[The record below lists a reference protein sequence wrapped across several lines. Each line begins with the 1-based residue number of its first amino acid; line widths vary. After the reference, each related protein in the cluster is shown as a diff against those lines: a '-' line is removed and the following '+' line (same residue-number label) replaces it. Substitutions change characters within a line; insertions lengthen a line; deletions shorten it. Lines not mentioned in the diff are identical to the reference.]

1 MLAHLTIR
9 NYALIRHLELAP
21 GAGLNAITGE
31 TGAGKSIMLGAI
43 GLLLGNRAD
52 TKVLL
57 DETGKCITEGTF
69 HIGNYGLEDLFAD
82 NGLDHHTETILR
94 REISPG
100 GKSRAFIND
109 TPVTLDVMKNI
120 GLRLMD
126 VHSQHETLELGG
138 QSFQLRLIDAYAGN
152 GTLRDRYRNAWESFR
167 YKRSAL
173 EELERESAR
182 LRNESDFVRFQHQEL
197 MSAMLKEG
205 EDRQLADTVKTGEH
219 AELISNKLI
228 QVLAALSEGEYS
240 GKKAIGEARS
250 IMNGLAGF
258 SSELAQLQSRL
269 ESVRLELE
277 DIVAELEHAGEKMQH
292 EPEALEAARQRLD
305 ILYGLQRKHRV
316 NTVTELLELQERL
329 GQQVYQTD
337 HLDELITSAKKELD
351 LASAELKNA
360 SVELSTSRQAV
371 FKTIEKEAVRLLR
384 ELGIPDAQ
392 LVVRHT
398 AMEPGATGADNISIY
413 FSANKGI
420 EPRPIAAAASGGEFS
435 RLMFVIKYV
444 MAEKTA
450 MPTLILDEIDS
461 GVSGDIALKLGNL
474 MRTMAGRHQVLA
486 ITHLPQIAA
495 RATDHFVVFKEN
507 SADRTASQ
515 LRQLKE
521 EERVTE
527 IARII
532 SGNNPSHSALTYA
545 KELLS

>member
-1 MLAHLTIR
+1 MLSHLTIR
-9 NYALIRHLELAP
+9 NYALIRHLELEP

-43 GLLLGNRAD
+43 GLLLGSRAD
-52 TKVLL
+52 TRVLL
-57 DETGKCITEGTF
+57 DESGKCITEGTF
-69 HIGNYGLEDLFAD
+69 RIGNYGLEDLFTE
-82 NGLDHHTETILR
+82 NGLDHHPETILR

-109 TPVTLDVMKNI
+109 TPVTLEVLKKI

-138 QSFQLRLIDAYAGN
+138 QQFQLRLIDAYAGN
-152 GTLRDRYRNAWESFR
+152 AAIRERYRDAWESFR
-167 YKRSAL
+167 KHQSGL
-173 EELERESAR
+173 EALERESAR
-182 LRNESDFVRFQHQEL
+182 LRNESDFIRFQHKEL
-197 MSAMLKEG
+197 SAAELTEG
-205 EDRQLADTVKTGEH
+205 EDQLLEDKVKTGEH
-219 AELISNKLI
+219 AELIKGKLVH
-228 QVLAALSEGEYS
+228 VLAALSEGEYS
-240 GKKAIGEARS
+240 GKKSIGEARS
-250 IMNGLAGF
+250 ILNGLTGY
-258 SSELAQLQSRL
+258 SSELNQLLSRL

-277 DIVAELEHAGEKMQH
+277 DIVAELESAGDRISF
-292 EPEALEAARQRLD
+292 EPEQLETARQRLD
-305 ILYGLQRKHRV
+305 LIYNLQRKHRV
-316 NTVTELLELQERL
+316 NTVTELIALQERL

-337 HLDELITSAKKELD
+337 HLDELIAAGKKNLD
-351 LASAELKNA
+351 QASGQLKKIAAELTA
-360 SVELSTSRQAV
+360 SRQGV
-371 FKTIEKEAVRLLR
+371 FKTIEKESVRLLK
-384 ELGIPDAQ
+384 ELGIPDAR
-392 LVVRHT
+392 LVVSHAQT
-398 AMEPGATGADNISIY
+398 DPGISGSDEVSIL

-507 SADRTASQ
+507 LADRAASQ
-515 LRQLKE
+515 VRKLDDA
-521 EERVTE
+521 ERAPE

-532 SGNNPSHSALTYA
+532 SGNNPSHSAMEYA

>member
-1 MLAHLTIR
+1 MLSHLTIR

-52 TKVLL
+52 TRVLL

-69 HIGNYGLEDLFAD
+69 HIGNYGLEELFAE
-82 NGLDHHTETILR
+82 NGLDHHPETILR

-138 QSFQLRLIDAYAGN
+138 QAFQLRLIDAYAGN
-152 GTLRDRYRNAWESFR
+152 TSLRDGYIKSWAAFR
-167 YKRSAL
+167 DRRSAL
-173 EELERESAR
+173 EDLERESSR
-182 LRNESDFVRFQHQEL
+182 LRNESDFIRYQHQEL
-197 MSAMLKEG
+197 AGAMLKEG
-205 EDRQLADTVKTGEH
+205 EERQLADTVKTGEH
-219 AELISNKLI
+219 AELIKTKLV
-228 QVLAALSEGEYS
+228 QVLAALSEGEYA

-250 IMNGLAGF
+250 LLNGLAGY
-258 SSELAQLQSRL
+258 SSELAQLHSRL

-277 DIVAELEHAGEKMQH
+277 DIVAELEHAGDRMQH
-292 EPEALEAARQRLD
+292 EPEALETARQRLD

-316 NTVTELLELQERL
+316 NTVTELIALQEQL

-337 HLDELITSAKKELD
+337 HMDELIASARKALEL
-351 LASAELKNA
+351 ARAELKTAAADLSA
-360 SVELSTSRQAV
+360 SRKAI
-371 FKTIEKEAVRLLR
+371 FKTIEKESVRLLK

-398 AMEPGATGADNISIY
+398 SIEPGATGADDISIL

-495 RATDHFVVFKEN
+495 RATDHFVVYKDN
-507 SADRTASQ
+507 TADRTASQ
-515 LRQLKE
+515 VRQLRE
-521 EERVTE
+521 EERANE

-532 SGNNPSHSALTYA
+532 SGNSPSQSALTYA
-545 KELLS
+545 KELLY

>member
-69 HIGNYGLEDLFAD
+69 QIGSYGLEELFAE
-82 NGLDHHTETILR
+82 NGLDHHAETILR

-152 GTLRDRYRNAWESFR
+152 ASQRNRYRQAWEAFR
-167 YKRSAL
+167 HHRSAL
-173 EELERESAR
+173 EDLERESAR
-182 LRNESDFVRFQHQEL
+182 LRNESDFVRYQHQEL
-197 MSAMLKEG
+197 AEAMLKEG

-219 AELISNKLI
+219 AELIKNKLV

-250 IMNGLAGF
+250 LMNGLTGF

-277 DIVAELEHAGEKMQH
+277 DIVAELESAGDRMQH

-316 NTVTELLELQERL
+316 NTVTELLELQERF

-337 HLDELITSAKKELD
+337 HLDELIATAGKELA
-351 LASAELKNA
+351 LASEALKKA
-360 SVELSTSRQAV
+360 STDLSASRQAV
-371 FKTIEKEAVRLLR
+371 FKTIEKESVRLLK

-398 AMEPGATGADNISIY
+398 TVEPGTTGADNISIY

-515 LRQLKE
+515 VRQLRE
-521 EERVTE
+521 EERANE

-532 SGNNPSHSALTYA
+532 SGNNPSQSALTYA

>member
-152 GTLRDRYRNAWESFR
+152 GTLRDRYRNAWESLR
-167 YKRSAL
+167 HKRSAL

-197 MSAMLKEG
+197 TSAMLKEG

-258 SSELAQLQSRL
+258 SSELAQLQARL

-277 DIVAELEHAGEKMQH
+277 DIVAELEHAGERMQH

-351 LASAELKNA
+351 LASAEL
-360 SVELSTSRQAV
+360 
-371 FKTIEKEAVRLLR
+371 
-384 ELGIPDAQ
+384 
-392 LVVRHT
+392 
-398 AMEPGATGADNISIY
+398 
-413 FSANKGI
+413 
-420 EPRPIAAAASGGEFS
+420 
-435 RLMFVIKYV
+435 
-444 MAEKTA
+444 
-450 MPTLILDEIDS
+450 
-461 GVSGDIALKLGNL
+461 
-474 MRTMAGRHQVLA
+474 
-486 ITHLPQIAA
+486 
-495 RATDHFVVFKEN
+495 
-507 SADRTASQ
+507 
-515 LRQLKE
+515 
-521 EERVTE
+521 
-527 IARII
+527 
-532 SGNNPSHSALTYA
+532 
-545 KELLS
+545 

>member
-1 MLAHLTIR
+1 MATI
-9 NYALIRHLELAP
+9 
-21 GAGLNAITGE
+21 
-31 TGAGKSIMLGAI
+31 S
-43 GLLLGNRAD
+43 
-52 TKVLL
+52 
-57 DETGKCITEGTF
+57 
-69 HIGNYGLEDLFAD
+69 
-82 NGLDHHTETILR
+82 
-94 REISPG
+94 
-100 GKSRAFIND
+100 
-109 TPVTLDVMKNI
+109 
-120 GLRLMD
+120 
-126 VHSQHETLELGG
+126 
-138 QSFQLRLIDAYAGN
+138 
-152 GTLRDRYRNAWESFR
+152 
-167 YKRSAL
+167 
-173 EELERESAR
+173 
-182 LRNESDFVRFQHQEL
+182 
-197 MSAMLKEG
+197 
-205 EDRQLADTVKTGEH
+205 
-219 AELISNKLI
+219 
-228 QVLAALSEGEYS
+228 
-240 GKKAIGEARS
+240 
-250 IMNGLAGF
+250 
-258 SSELAQLQSRL
+258 
-269 ESVRLELE
+269 
-277 DIVAELEHAGEKMQH
+277 
-292 EPEALEAARQRLD
+292 
-305 ILYGLQRKHRV
+305 
-316 NTVTELLELQERL
+316 
-329 GQQVYQTD
+329 TD

-392 LVVRHT
+392 LVVRHA